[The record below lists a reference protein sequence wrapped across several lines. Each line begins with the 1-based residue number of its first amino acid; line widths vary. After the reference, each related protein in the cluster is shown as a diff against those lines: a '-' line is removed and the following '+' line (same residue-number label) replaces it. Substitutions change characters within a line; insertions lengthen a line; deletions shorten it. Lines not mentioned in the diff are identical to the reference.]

1 MRLPAKGTPREELL
15 DGMRALQQDDADW
28 HSGKIWSLVY
38 FAGDDVAEVLKEAY
52 TAFIYT
58 NGLSVAAFKSLRK
71 LEAEVLAM
79 TAGLMGNE
87 DAVGNMTSG
96 GTESILMAIK
106 AHRDWARATRDGLA
120 EPEMV
125 LPITAHPAFEKAAH
139 YFGVKSVHVPVR
151 DDYRADVDAA
161 RAAITDNTVLLVGSA
176 PCYPYGKIDPI
187 PELAA
192 LALERGIGCHVDA
205 CVGGFLLPFLA
216 RLGYD
221 IPPWDFSVPGVT
233 SISADLHK
241 YGYSSRGASTV
252 MYSDP
257 ELRRHQFFTYPDW
270 PGGLYASPTMAG
282 SRPGGAIAASW
293 AVMNYLGEEGYLR
306 LADRVMKT
314 ARRLMDGVNAI
325 PGLQVIGQPD
335 ASVFSFAA
343 DGFDIYA
350 VGDVMDERGWHLDR
364 QQLPPKLHLVVTPAH
379 EAIVDGFL
387 ADLAEAAASV
397 AREGAPA
404 GGRAAMYG
412 MLGTL
417 PDRGAVEKVMRDFM
431 ERSTQPKE
439 DPLAGLP
446 GAKGSS

>member
-1 MRLPAKGTPREELL
+1 
-15 DGMRALQQDDADW
+15 
-28 HSGKIWSLVY
+28 
-38 FAGDDVAEVLKEAY
+38 
-52 TAFIYT
+52 
-58 NGLSVAAFKSLRK
+58 
-71 LEAEVLAM
+71 
-79 TAGLMGNE
+79 
-87 DAVGNMTSG
+87 MTSG

-106 AHRDWARATRDGLA
+106 AHRDRARAERPEVRA
-120 EPEMV
+120 PEMV

-139 YFGVKSVHVPVR
+139 YFDVRPVHIPVG
-151 DDYRADVDAA
+151 DDYRVDVDAA
-161 RAAITDNTVLLVGSA
+161 RAAITENTILLVGSA

-187 PELAA
+187 PALAA
-192 LALERGIGCHVDA
+192 LARERGIGCHVDA

-221 IPPWDFSVPGVT
+221 IPAWDFSVPGVT

-252 MYSDP
+252 MYSDR

-306 LADRVMKT
+306 LADTVMKT

-325 PGLQVIGQPD
+325 PGLRVIGQPD
-335 ASVFSFAA
+335 ASVFSLGAE
-343 DGFDIYA
+343 GFDIYA
-350 VGDVMDERGWHLDR
+350 VGDAMDARGWHIDR

-379 EAIVDGFL
+379 EPVADVFL
-387 ADLAEAAASV
+387 ADLAAAAESV

-417 PDRGAVEKVMRDFM
+417 PDRGAVESVMRDFM
-431 ERSTQPKE
+431 ERSTRPSE
-439 DPLAGLP
+439 DPMAGLP
-446 GAKGSS
+446 GAKGGS